1 MTFLRR
7 RSDVNFLSKSPI
19 YFSRLGVQTLF
30 VHDQHISPMKKYILV
45 SALTAIIVTGAL
57 LATAYFFDW
66 NNKTVKIEH
75 VNDIP
80 VKGAMYTVNADGD
93 IIPLDFTKTAAEVMD
108 AVVHI
113 KSTQAMTQ
121 SQASR
126 RSNPM
131 DDFFGDDM
139 FERFFGPQYRFE
151 SPDQR
156 REPELRVGS
165 GSGVI
170 IQQDGYIVTNNH
182 VIADAT
188 DIEVTL
194 HDNRSFKAT
203 LIGTDPTTDLALLK
217 IEETGLPT
225 VAFVNSDGVQ
235 VGEWVMAVGNPFN
248 LNSTV
253 TAGIVSAKGRN
264 INILQDQ
271 FAVESFIQTDAAIN
285 PGNSGGALVNLE
297 GNLIGINTAIA
308 SPTGS
313 YSGYGF
319 AIPSNIV
326 SKVIEDLLEFGT
338 VQRGFIGA
346 MIRSLD
352 HSLAKEKG
360 LDRVQGVYVDSLIS
374 GGGAEAAGIK
384 SGDIITSID
393 GQMINNSS
401 ALLESVARHRPGDK
415 LNLTVDRKGTLKN
428 FVVTLNN
435 KNGDTSRIIKE
446 SPKKVES
453 LLGAELAAVNR
464 NTAKKLDIQGGV
476 QIKKLLPGVLR
487 KQTSIQEGF
496 IILRVN
502 GQPVDNPED
511 LESRLSGNKGGVML
525 EGVYESKP
533 SETYYYAFG
542 L

>member
-1 MTFLRR
+1 
-7 RSDVNFLSKSPI
+7 
-19 YFSRLGVQTLF
+19 
-30 VHDQHISPMKKYILV
+30 MKKYILV
-45 SALTAIIVTGAL
+45 SALTAITVTGAL
-57 LATAYFFDW
+57 LATAYYLGW
-66 NNKTVKIEH
+66 NTKTVKVEH
-75 VNDIP
+75 VNDLP
-80 VKGAMYTVNADGD
+80 VRGAMYTLDEDGE
-93 IIPLDFTKTAAEVMD
+93 IIPLDFTKTASRIME

-113 KSTQAMTQ
+113 KSTQAMDRSIT
-121 SQASR
+121 SR

-131 DDFFGDDM
+131 DDFFGDDL

-151 SPDQR
+151 SPNQP

-165 GSGVI
+165 GSGVV
-170 IQQDGYIVTNNH
+170 IQADGYIVTNNH

-194 HDNRSFKAT
+194 HDNRSFKAQ

-217 IEETGLPT
+217 IEENGLPT
-225 VAFVNSDGVQ
+225 VAFVNSDHVQ

-264 INILQDQ
+264 INILRDQ
-271 FAVESFIQTDAAIN
+271 FAIESFIQTDAAIN
-285 PGNSGGALVNLE
+285 PGNSGGALVNLD

-346 MIRSLD
+346 MIRSVD
-352 HSLAKEKG
+352 NTLAKEKG
-360 LDRVQGVYVDSLIS
+360 LDRVQGVYVDSLVS

-384 SGDIITSID
+384 PGDIITSID
-393 GQMINNSS
+393 GHSIDNSS
-401 ALLESVARHRPGDK
+401 ALLETIARHRPGDK
-415 LNLTVDRKGTLKN
+415 LNLTVDRNGTMKN
-428 FVVTLNN
+428 FLVTLNN
-435 KNGDTSRIIKE
+435 KNGDTSRVIKE

-453 LLGAELAAVNR
+453 LLGAELADVQKDVAR
-464 NTAKKLDIQGGV
+464 KLNIEHGV
-476 QIKKLLPGVLR
+476 QIRKLLPGVLR
-487 KQTSIQEGF
+487 KQTNIQEGF

-502 GQPVDNPED
+502 GKPVKDIKD
-511 LESRLSGNKGGVML
+511 LEDRLNGNQGGVML
-525 EGVYESKP
+525 EGVYEGKP
-533 SETYYYAFG
+533 GETYYYAFG

>member
-1 MTFLRR
+1 
-7 RSDVNFLSKSPI
+7 
-19 YFSRLGVQTLF
+19 
-30 VHDQHISPMKKYILV
+30 MKKYILV
-45 SALTAIIVTGAL
+45 SALTAITVIGAL
-57 LATAYFFDW
+57 LATAYFFGW
-66 NNKTVKIEH
+66 HTNTVKVEH
-75 VNDIP
+75 VNDLP
-80 VKGAMYTVNADGD
+80 VKGAMYTLNDDGEV
-93 IIPLDFTKTAAEVMD
+93 IPLDFTKTASKVMD

-113 KSTQAMTQ
+113 KSTQAMDPRV
-121 SQASR
+121 AR

-131 DDFFGDDM
+131 DDYFGDDL
-139 FERFFGPQYRFE
+139 FERFFGPQYRSQ
-151 SPDQR
+151 SPNQQPQ
-156 REPELRVGS
+156 EPEMRVGT
-165 GSGVI
+165 GSGVV
-170 IQQDGYIVTNNH
+170 IQPDGYIVTNNH
-182 VIADAT
+182 VIAEAT

-194 HDNRSFKAT
+194 HDNRSYKAK
-203 LIGTDPTTDLALLK
+203 LIGMDPTTDLALLK
-217 IEETGLPT
+217 IDVGNLPSL
-225 VAFVNSDGVQ
+225 ALVNSDAVQ

-264 INILQDQ
+264 INILREQ

-346 MIRSLD
+346 MIRSVD
-352 HSLAKEKG
+352 QSLASEKG
-360 LDRVQGVYVDSLIS
+360 LERVQGVYVDSLVS
-374 GGGAEAAGIK
+374 DGGAEAAGIK
-384 SGDIITSID
+384 PGDIITSID
-393 GQMINNSS
+393 GNTVNNSS
-401 ALLESVARHRPGDK
+401 ALLETIARHRPGDK
-415 LNLTVDRKGTLKN
+415 LNLTVDRKGTMKN

-435 KNGDTSRIIKE
+435 KNGDTSRVVKE

-453 LLGAELAAVNR
+453 LLGAELAAVSSS
-464 NTAKKLDIQGGV
+464 TARKLDIQGGV

-487 KQTSIQEGF
+487 KQTTIQEGF

-502 GQPVDNPED
+502 GKAVKDPED
-511 LESRLSGNKGGVML
+511 LENRLNGNQGGVML
-525 EGVYESKP
+525 EGMYESKP
-533 SETYYYAFG
+533 GETYYYAFG